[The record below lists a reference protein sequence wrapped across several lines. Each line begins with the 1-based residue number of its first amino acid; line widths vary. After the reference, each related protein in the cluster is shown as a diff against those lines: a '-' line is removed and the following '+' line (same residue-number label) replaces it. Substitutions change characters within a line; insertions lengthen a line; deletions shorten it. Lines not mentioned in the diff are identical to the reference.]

1 MHANRSGTT
10 GARHVTIEGIP
21 AMRLA
26 AMKLIGAL
34 LGVAALVATGAARAD
49 EAPGGTLDRIRQ
61 QKTIRIAYREDA
73 PPFSYKDSIGEAA
86 GLMVDLCKAVAVNL
100 TKQLNLSALSV
111 AYISVTATDRFAAI
125 QQHKADLLCEP
136 TSATLSRRELVDF
149 SIATFVDGASLMIR
163 PDGPRNL
170 QELAG
175 RKIGVLA
182 GTTTEQ
188 ALRSSLADAGLTAE
202 IIPAKT
208 HAEGLAMLDD
218 ARTSAYFADRSVL
231 VVLIKNSKEAEKLT
245 LADVYLTVEPYA
257 LALPRGDEDFRL
269 EVDRALSHIYRSGEL
284 GPMFERAFGRNFK
297 PGPILQTLYLVSG
310 LRD

>member
-1 MHANRSGTT
+1 
-10 GARHVTIEGIP
+10 
-21 AMRLA
+21 
-26 AMKLIGAL
+26 
-34 LGVAALVATGAARAD
+34 
-49 EAPGGTLDRIRQ
+49 
-61 QKTIRIAYREDA
+61 
-73 PPFSYKDSIGEAA
+73 
-86 GLMVDLCKAVAVNL
+86 MVDLCKAVAVNL
-100 TKQLNLSALSV
+100 TKQLNLPSLSV
-111 AYISVTATDRFAAI
+111 AYISVTASDRFSAI

-163 PDGPRNL
+163 PGGPRNL

-188 ALRSSLADAGLTAE
+188 ALRNSLVNAELTGE

-218 ARTSAYFADRSVL
+218 ARTSAYFADRSIL
-231 VVLIKNSKEAEKLT
+231 VVLIKNSKESEKLA

-257 LALPRGDEDFRL
+257 LALPRGDVDFRL

-284 GPMFERAFGRNFK
+284 GPMFERAFGGNFQ
-297 PGPILQTLYLVSG
+297 PGPILQTLYLVSS
-310 LRD
+310 LPE